1 MSLTNKSKFL
11 RRKDMGKTDK
21 YLTVGKLLEK
31 LKDVPKDY
39 MLITVVDGQWAYGES
54 TDVDDE
60 LKEVTICGHW

>member
-1 MSLTNKSKFL
+1 
-11 RRKDMGKTDK
+11 MGKTDK

-54 TDVDDE
+54 TDIDDE

>member
-1 MSLTNKSKFL
+1 
-11 RRKDMGKTDK
+11 MGKTDK

-54 TDVDDE
+54 TVVDDE